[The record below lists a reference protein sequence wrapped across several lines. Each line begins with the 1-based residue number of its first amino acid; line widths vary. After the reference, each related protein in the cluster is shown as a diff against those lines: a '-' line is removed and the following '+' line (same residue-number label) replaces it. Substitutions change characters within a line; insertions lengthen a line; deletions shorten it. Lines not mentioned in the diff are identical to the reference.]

1 MYDLLSELQDSG
13 FTLAKYIVKR
23 DFVDALAYHD
33 IDDLVSLALLG
44 ILEAV
49 KKFDATRGVKLE
61 TFACYKAK
69 QSIIS
74 FIRQVR
80 NQHIQSIEEI
90 PDLDYKIKSY
100 FG

>member
-1 MYDLLSELQDSG
+1 LYELLSELQDNG
-13 FTLAKYIVKR
+13 FTLAKYIVTR
-23 DFVDALAYHD
+23 HFINALDYHD

-49 KKFDATRGVKLE
+49 KKFDQSKGVKLE

-69 QSIIS
+69 QSIIG
-74 FIRQVR
+74 FLRQVR

-90 PDLDYKIKSY
+90 PDVEYKIKRY